1 MSEERERL
9 KEEYKQHYRQIL
21 EHKKQLAAAERKS
34 RVLKS
39 LQDMDTRPVLET
51 MQDAL
56 GAVRERIAMAE
67 ARLDVWLENRDDS
80 GTDSSVSA
88 EEVARFEQKQK
99 ASQLLSQIKAEM
111 GTIERSLDEKAA
123 ALGASKTIADVSG
136 AAERQQRG
144 ETRAANLSEPDPV
157 RLPADSVKTIGR
169 NDPA

>member
-34 RVLKS
+34 RVLRS
-39 LQDMDTRPVLET
+39 IQDMDTRPVLESV
-51 MQDAL
+51 QDAL
-56 GAVRERIAMAE
+56 GAVRERIAQAE

-80 GTDSSVSA
+80 GTDSSLAA

-99 ASQLLSQIKAEM
+99 ASQLLSQIKSEM
-111 GTIERSLDEKAA
+111 GTIERNLDEKAA
-123 ALGASKTIADVSG
+123 TLGASKTIADVT

-144 ETRAANLSEPDPV
+144 ETGAANLSEPDPV
-157 RLPADSVKTIGR
+157 RLPADAVKTIGR